1 MAIFQIAE
9 YDVKPDAVARVK
21 QAVQEFVHY
30 VETNE
35 PGTLLYTAWQ
45 RQDDPAHFTHL
56 FIFEDD
62 AAKETHG
69 RSTAVK
75 SFESV
80 YSPELVGRVRF
91 TNYDQ
96 VATNQWLQT
105 AAR

>member
-9 YDVKPDAVARVK
+9 YQVKPEAIDRVK
-21 QAVQEFVHY
+21 QAAQEFVHY

-35 PGTLLYTAWQ
+35 PGTLLYSAWQ
-45 RQDDPAHFTHL
+45 QQDDPTHFTHF

-62 AAKETHG
+62 AAKNTHS
-69 RSTAVK
+69 RSNAVK

-91 TNYDQ
+91 TNYEQ